1 MHLDTKIILWNKID
15 PFQGQQVNDFIHSQG
30 LRFIKSISNQSL
42 EILGR
47 FNGGETAR
55 RFAEKR
61 RGWRSGDLTI
71 QGFGLETDWTSFF
84 TQKDP
89 TNDSHPNIHPLH
101 LQAPVVSQQQ
111 LRRGLMTH
119 CPRLC
124 HVLSGCTKVSWRQAG
139 FESNLRQQWYVQKCC
154 LIFWTHTLPVLR
166 KISGEMFG
174 SFVGGSHQVH
184 DGRLEVKLPEFS
196 IMKLTSSCGN
206 EDAFAQSSTNL
217 TLVASFFPCL
227 FWAHKYLYTSSFGNE
242 IPPTTKGY
250 GTSQASAKDDHP
262 KATREFIRDSH
273 QEFFETPTFMNHS
286 WIIHPVSIY
295 LQSRFCHPA
304 QGPESLHFVETPI
317 LGAKRLK

>member
-1 MHLDTKIILWNKID
+1 
-15 PFQGQQVNDFIHSQG
+15 
-30 LRFIKSISNQSL
+30 
-42 EILGR
+42 
-47 FNGGETAR
+47 
-55 RFAEKR
+55 
-61 RGWRSGDLTI
+61 
-71 QGFGLETDWTSFF
+71 
-84 TQKDP
+84 
-89 TNDSHPNIHPLH
+89 
-101 LQAPVVSQQQ
+101 
-111 LRRGLMTH
+111 MTH

-242 IPPTTKGY
+242 IPLRKVMGLHKLQPRMTTLR
-250 GTSQASAKDDHP
+250 P
-262 KATREFIRDSH
+262 RENLSEIRIKSFSKL
-273 QEFFETPTFMNHS
+273 QRS
-286 WIIHPVSIY
+286 WIIHESFIPFPSTYNHVFATLLKVRSPCILLKHPFWVQKGWNKDAACKLSLPTRSKIGY
-295 LQSRFCHPA
+295 KGHRCATGMLRSHICHNVKA
-304 QGPESLHFVETPI
+304 HMISN
-317 LGAKRLK
+317 